1 MTSAIRSRQ
10 TRARREGRER
20 LRKCPAAIRAPIIIS
35 GRVQK
40 PLATVEVARVEPK
53 LTLADVRRSFT
64 ERIERPVAHDP
75 Y

>member
-1 MTSAIRSRQ
+1 
-10 TRARREGRER
+10 
-20 LRKCPAAIRAPIIIS
+20 
-35 GRVQK
+35 VQK